1 MILLAE
7 EEGKTIQGSKVD
19 SLRKKIS
26 PSELPNR
33 NKQHG
38 SPGRSK
44 EMWVSLSPQIPNE
57 NEVMS

>member
-7 EEGKTIQGSKVD
+7 EEGKTIEGSKVD
-19 SLRKKIS
+19 SLRKTFS
-26 PSELPNR
+26 TSELS
-33 NKQHG
+33 NKNKEDG

-44 EMWVSLSPQIPNE
+44 EMWVYLPPQMPNE